1 MSDKCS
7 YRGALDTQ
15 AVENHRRVSQQKE
28 QRRIDDQYGKSEPAE
43 TKPVIEPG
51 KTKRSKPHKK
61 GSRAKNKGSRMGT
74 VRKAGSKD

>member
-28 QRRIDDQYGKSEPAE
+28 QRRIDDQYEPE
-43 TKPVIEPG
+43 KPVIKTVKG
-51 KTKRSKPHKK
+51 KRRKHGTKVPT
-61 GSRAKNKGSRMGT
+61 AK
-74 VRKAGSKD
+74 V

>member
-28 QRRIDDQYGKSEPAE
+28 QRRIDDQYGEPEEKAVIKDVPAKRGKS
-43 TKPVIEPG
+43 
-51 KTKRSKPHKK
+51 HKK